1 MTMQEDHD
9 RLIRLETKSDGVR
22 ETLERIETVVNAQTA
37 DGVQAHTDL
46 WDGVRKAQDQAKS
59 ASIWSRIGTSLWGM
73 TIAAV
78 LVALGLRER

>member
-1 MTMQEDHD
+1 MTMKEDHD
-9 RLIRLETKSDGVR
+9 RLIRLDEKFDGVR
-22 ETLERIETVVNAQTA
+22 ETLDRIEAVVTKQTA

-78 LVALGLRER
+78 LVVVGLRER